1 MMTYPS
7 PMAPRKILCAD
18 DDNDGVQLTLAGL
31 AQANLDTQVEVV
43 RNGEEALDYLYRR
56 GRYENRSPGNP
67 ALVLLDLRMPK
78 VSGLEVLRQT
88 RTEPRFATVPVVVF
102 STSSK
107 ESDVMASYEL
117 GANAYVVKP
126 VDFTEFLNA
135 TRRLG
140 EFWLKCNQL
149 APGPAADDQA

>member
-1 MMTYPS
+1 MTTFAEYQT
-7 PMAPRKILCAD
+7 PRQILCAD
-18 DDNDGVQLTLAGL
+18 DDTAGVQLTLEGL
-31 AQANLDTQVEVV
+31 AQANLGTHVEVV

-56 GRYENRSPGNP
+56 GRYENRAPGNP

-78 VSGLEVLRQT
+78 ISGLEVLRQT
-88 RTEPRFATVPVVVF
+88 RTEPQFATVPVVVF

-107 ESDVMASYEL
+107 ESDVVASYEL

-126 VDFTEFLNA
+126 VDFAEFLDA

-140 EFWLKCNQL
+140 EFWIKCNQI
-149 APGPAADDQA
+149 APQKDPGNTE